1 MISESEAR
9 QRLLFLRQEL
19 HQHAHHYYV
28 LDNPLIADGEY
39 DLLFRELLALEAAYP
54 PLATPDSPSQRVGAP
69 PLQGLGT
76 VVHTHPMLSL
86 ENSFADDDLRAFEG
100 KLRRFLPEVEGF
112 SFVAEPKMDGLAVEL
127 IYQDSLLIQA
137 ATRGDGRLGE
147 DITANIR
154 TIGAIPLILGRPHAG
169 RLEVRG
175 EVFIALADFRRL
187 NDRRAKEGQ
196 PLFANPR
203 NAAAGSLRQLDS
215 RLTAQRPLDFFAYGV
230 SDPSQVPVQSQTELL
245 LYLAGCGLKINS
257 LIKSCAT
264 MELVI
269 DHYHSLAARRAT
281 LPYDIDGMVVKVD
294 SFELQGRLGNKSRTP
309 RWAIASKFPASQAT
323 TLLEAVEFQV
333 GRTGAITPVAILQAV
348 ALGGVTVSRATLHNE
363 DEIRRKDLRLG
374 DTVLVQRAGD
384 VIPEVV
390 KPITEK
396 RCGTEV
402 LIRMPSHCP
411 ACATA
416 LVKRENEAALRC
428 RNPTCPAQ
436 TLRSL
441 IHFTSKAGL
450 DIDGLG
456 KKAMEQLV
464 EQGLITDIPGLYHL
478 QPADLEALEGW
489 GERSA
494 AKATQALEES
504 KKTSL
509 ARFLAA
515 LGIRYVGEVTA
526 QRLADHFQE
535 LERLAAATMDDF
547 LDIEGIGTQMAES
560 LALYF
565 SDPAT
570 QELLA
575 RLLAV
580 GFHFTLPPPPA
591 DTAFLRGATFL
602 FTGRLQLFSR
612 SEAKEKVKAAGGQV
626 ASSLTK
632 RVDYLVCGDKPGSKL
647 NKAGEF
653 GTAVLS
659 EEQFQE
665 MVSPSLRGTDVQE
678 RPSLSKIPA
687 LVGPA

>member
-1 MISESEAR
+1 
-9 QRLLFLRQEL
+9 
-19 HQHAHHYYV
+19 
-28 LDNPLIADGEY
+28 
-39 DLLFRELLALEAAYP
+39 
-54 PLATPDSPSQRVGAP
+54 
-69 PLQGLGT
+69 
-76 VVHTHPMLSL
+76 
-86 ENSFADDDLRAFEG
+86 
-100 KLRRFLPEVEGF
+100 
-112 SFVAEPKMDGLAVEL
+112 
-127 IYQDSLLIQA
+127 
-137 ATRGDGRLGE
+137 
-147 DITANIR
+147 
-154 TIGAIPLILGRPHAG
+154 
-169 RLEVRG
+169 
-175 EVFIALADFRRL
+175 
-187 NDRRAKEGQ
+187 
-196 PLFANPR
+196 
-203 NAAAGSLRQLDS
+203 
-215 RLTAQRPLDFFAYGV
+215 
-230 SDPSQVPVQSQTELL
+230 
-245 LYLAGCGLKINS
+245 GLKINP
-257 LIKSCAT
+257 LIKSCT
-264 MELVI
+264 TIELDI
-269 DHYHSLAARRAT
+269 DQYHSLAARRSA

-294 SFELQGRLGNKSRTP
+294 RFELQGRLGNKSRTP

-323 TLLEAVEFQV
+323 TLLGAVEFQV
-333 GRTGAITPVAILQAV
+333 GRTGAITPVAILEPV

-390 KPITEK
+390 KSITEK

-402 LIRMPSHCP
+402 LIRMPNHCP

-416 LVKRENEAALRC
+416 LVKRESEAALRC
-428 RNPTCPAQ
+428 RNPACPAQ

-464 EQGLITDIPGLYHL
+464 GQGLITDIPGLYHL
-478 QPADLEALEGW
+478 HPADLQALEGW

-494 AKATQALEES
+494 TKATQALEES

-526 QRLADHFQE
+526 QRLADHFQD

-547 LDIEGIGTQMAES
+547 LDIEGIGSQMAES

-570 QELLA
+570 QELLV

-580 GFHFTLPPPPA
+580 GFHFTSPPPPG
-591 DTAFLRGATFL
+591 DTAFLQGATFL
-602 FTGRLQLFSR
+602 FTGRLQIFSR

-647 NKAGEF
+647 KKAGEF

-665 MVSPSLRGTDVQE
+665 MVSPSLRGTGVQE
-678 RPSLSKIPA
+678 RPSPGKIPA
-687 LVGPA
+687 LVDPA